1 MQKVLLNLAVNALD
15 AMPKRGRLTT
25 TLSNVDAG
33 EPRPQRLTAVEP
45 GPYVQLSVADKDW
58 G

>member
-25 TLSNVDAG
+25 TLSNVDVG
-33 EPRPQRLTAVEP
+33 EPRPQRLTAVA
-45 GPYVQLSVADKDW
+45 YVQLSVADNDW